1 MRRGPQSHVCINDK
15 KLDNIF
21 IWWYFTF
28 TLLYFQLNCS
38 RELPLHACAGRANP
52 NKLRPV
58 LSFARLHGAL
68 PPAPSFP
75 RSRPS
80 RRALEMPLRGI
91 LLLLGGGVLL
101 LGLRLTELRVH
112 LVQGGRRG
120 EGEGGSGGSCSG
132 PGGGGTWAG
141 SGAVA

>member
-1 MRRGPQSHVCINDK
+1 
-15 KLDNIF
+15 
-21 IWWYFTF
+21 
-28 TLLYFQLNCS
+28 
-38 RELPLHACAGRANP
+38 
-52 NKLRPV
+52 
-58 LSFARLHGAL
+58 
-68 PPAPSFP
+68 
-75 RSRPS
+75 
-80 RRALEMPLRGI
+80 MPLRGI

-120 EGEGGSGGSCSG
+120 EGEGGPGAGGVGSGRALGVGGAGGKGGCHRRRRRDGEGRRGHRPQVLAAGGRAEEGPGGNAGGVPRQGRLELRVHLVQGGRRGEGEGGSGGSCSG

>member
-1 MRRGPQSHVCINDK
+1 
-15 KLDNIF
+15 
-21 IWWYFTF
+21 
-28 TLLYFQLNCS
+28 
-38 RELPLHACAGRANP
+38 
-52 NKLRPV
+52 
-58 LSFARLHGAL
+58 
-68 PPAPSFP
+68 
-75 RSRPS
+75 
-80 RRALEMPLRGI
+80 MPLRGI